1 MDPALL
7 RERELF
13 KKRAHALP
21 TIEKKVKESSN
32 ASSATSSKDASKPK
46 SRPSSSAGPRLDA
59 TNYKT
64 MTGSSQYR
72 FGVLAKIVKHMR
84 TRHQEG
90 DDHPLSLEDILDETN
105 QLDIGNSVKNWLQ
118 NEALR
123 NNPKIE
129 VTPEGEF
136 VFKAVYKL
144 RDGKSLIK
152 LLRHQDLKGIGGVL
166 LDDVQESLPHC
177 EKVLKA
183 RANEI
188 ITITRPID
196 KKKVLFYNDRTCN
209 FFVDEEFQ
217 KLWRGAAVDAM
228 DDAKIEEYLEKQGIR
243 SMQDQGPK
251 KPLVPKRKKNPIKKK
266 TFKRPRD
273 NEHLADVLETYEE
286 QSLGASANH
295 TAGSKS

>member
-21 TIEKKVKESSN
+21 TIEKKNKDSS
-32 ASSATSSKDASKPK
+32 SSSTSSKDASKQK
-46 SRPSSSAGPRLDA
+46 SRPSSSSGPRMDA

-64 MTGSSQYR
+64 MSGSSQYR

-123 NNPKIE
+123 NNPKLE

-188 ITITRPID
+188 VTITRPID

-209 FFVDEEFQ
+209 FYVDDEFQ
-217 KLWRGAAVDAM
+217 KLWRSVTVDAM
-228 DDAKIEEYLEKQGIR
+228 DDNKIEEYLEKQGIR

-251 KPLVPKRKKNPIKKK
+251 KPMIPKRKKNPIKKK

-273 NEHLADVLETYEE
+273 NEHLADVLEIYEDN
-286 QSLGASANH
+286 SLGGSANLA
-295 TAGSKS
+295 AGSNSKS